1 MLNKLSSPYGVYG
14 FRFFEAAPAPRYGLY
29 AVGYEKVDSPAYERD
44 GRIRKDGPLFL
55 FQYTVSGRGV
65 LETGGS
71 TYQAEA
77 DSAFLLEIPG
87 EFRFYPSLAGTG
99 EPWVYYFILFQPDG
113 LKSEWSAI
121 KERLG
126 SFTVLPP
133 QEPAVEQL
141 KAIYHHTRNGQIA
154 DAYQASAAL
163 YRFIMELSRFGAS
176 LHPAETEWPDPIRQ
190 TAEWMREHLAT
201 LQNLDDICRYAGLSK
216 YHFIRRFSQA
226 TGYSPIQYLTKLRIE
241 RSIELLRETD
251 ANVDEIARAVG
262 FTGGSYFSKV
272 FRDWVGCPPGE
283 FRTGKSH
290 LTFSSMIFH

>member
-1 MLNKLSSPYGVYG
+1 MNKLSSPYGVYG
-14 FRFFEAAPAPRYGLY
+14 FRFFEATPAPRYGLY
-29 AVGYEKVDSPAYERD
+29 AVGYEQADSLTFERE
-44 GRIRKDGPLFL
+44 GSIRKDGPLCL

-65 LETGGS
+65 LEWDGQKQ
-71 TYQAEA
+71 QAEA
-77 DSAFLLEIPG
+77 HSVFLLDIPG
-87 EFRFYPSLAGTG
+87 EFRFYPSLTSSG

-113 LKSEWSAI
+113 LETEWAAI

-126 SFTVLPP
+126 SFTALSPE
-133 QEPAVEQL
+133 EPAVEQL
-141 KAIYHHTRNGQIA
+141 KGIYHNTQNGQIA
-154 DAYQASAAL
+154 DAYQASAAV
-163 YRFIMELSRFGAS
+163 YRFVMELSRVGAS
-176 LHPAETEWPDPIRQ
+176 LHPAEAKWPEPIRQ
-190 TAEWMREHLAT
+190 TAEWMRDHLAS
-201 LQNLDDICRYAGLSK
+201 LQNLDDICRHAGLSK

-262 FTGGSYFSKV
+262 FTNGSYFSKV

-290 LTFSSMIFH
+290 LTFSSMIFL